1 MGAVVKSEAL
11 EEEGDSKV
19 EGAGKVGGGR
29 QVLAGLQ
36 QGFCNGDTV
45 IVALEGRVIKKVNVS
60 WFYRQQLNL
69 IFTQEAVE
77 EEDERSSYQ
86 SMMGDMSRDDNNVE
100 DDNNVDM
107 VDNEGGE
114 STVKGEGDKEEQG

>member
-1 MGAVVKSEAL
+1 M
-11 EEEGDSKV
+11 
-19 EGAGKVGGGR
+19 
-29 QVLAGLQ
+29 
-36 QGFCNGDTV
+36 
-45 IVALEGRVIKKVNVS
+45 IKKVNVS

-114 STVKGEGDKEEQG
+114 STVKGEGDKEEQGDKEGQMSPFQVHLISP

>member
-1 MGAVVKSEAL
+1 M
-11 EEEGDSKV
+11 
-19 EGAGKVGGGR
+19 
-29 QVLAGLQ
+29 
-36 QGFCNGDTV
+36 
-45 IVALEGRVIKKVNVS
+45 IKQVNVS

-100 DDNNVDM
+100 DDNNVDALALDM
-107 VDNEGGE
+107 VE
-114 STVKGEGDKEEQG
+114 GEGDKEEQGNKEGQMSPFQVHEIISYF